1 MRKIFLSVF
10 FVFMLAPLG
19 ASAAAFEYSGWL
31 PYWKEASST
40 RDALAHI
47 DQLHEVNPFV
57 YVVQNDGTIADRAG
71 IADEP
76 WRSLITVAKAKK
88 VRVIPTIM
96 SSDTAMLHAILS
108 NTKRRIQLEDDITA
122 LVRREGFDGID
133 IDFEGKSAADKQY
146 FSTFLRGLYQRM
158 GKKWV
163 MCTIESRT
171 PIADRYYGE
180 TPPKDAGLY
189 ANDFIAINKYC
200 DRVRFMTYDQQTIDL
215 KLAAAAASNNQLYAP
230 VADTAWVE
238 KAIRVAMQTIPKHK
252 IILGVATYGYEW
264 DVTAYADGY
273 QYDLLWSFGPGY
285 ATPIAAQYGVTP
297 VRQASGE
304 IGFSYV
310 PAAGI
315 GAAPQGYVDL
325 SAHAPS
331 GTSSADQSA
340 AGALAAAQA
349 NNTHSTFRYMVWQDA
364 QAIGDKIALAKR
376 LGIRG
381 IAAFRLDGGEDPLM
395 WQYFK

>member
-1 MRKIFLSVF
+1 
-10 FVFMLAPLG
+10 MLAPLG

-158 GKKWV
+158 GNKWV

-171 PIADRYYGE
+171 PIADRYFGV

-189 ANDFIAINKYC
+189 ANDFVQINKYC
-200 DRVRFMTYDQQTIDL
+200 DRVRFMTYDQETIDQ
-215 KLAAAAASNNQLYAP
+215 KLNAAALSAPYVP
-230 VADTAWVE
+230 VADVKWVE
-238 KAIRVAMQTIPKHK
+238 KAIRLAMQTIPKHK
-252 IILGVATYGYEW
+252 IVIGVATYGYEYQ
-264 DVTAYADGY
+264 VTPLTQSGY
-273 QYDLLWSFGPGY
+273 RYDKLWAFNPRY
-285 ATPIAAQYGVTP
+285 ATELATQIGSKIQRNSA
-297 VRQASGE
+297 GE
-304 IGFSYV
+304 LSFSYIPQIQLPPPPKV
-310 PAAGI
+310 DQQLSDTTPIPAPLQSGTPAA
-315 GAAPQGYVDL
+315 VV
-325 SAHAPS
+325 
-331 GTSSADQSA
+331 
-340 AGALAAAQA
+340 LATASY
-349 NNTHSTFRYMVWQDA
+349 NIVWWSDA
-364 QAIGDKIALAKR
+364 QAIKQKIDLAKR
-376 LGIRG
+376 LGVRG
-381 IAAFRLDGGEDPLM
+381 VAIFKLDGGEDPAM
-395 WQYFK
+395 WQYR

>member
-1 MRKIFLSVF
+1 MKKSLIVAA
-10 FVFMLAPLG
+10 FVFMLAPAG
-19 ASAAAFEYSGWL
+19 ASAASLSMGASVNSVVALQQTLIAKGYLAQGYATGYFGPLTDAALKKFQCDSGVICSGTAVAGYGVYGPRTQAALAGSSSGAGGSSAGALEYSGWL

-108 NTKRRIQLEDDITA
+108 NTKRRIQLKDDITA

-158 GKKWV
+158 GNKWV

-180 TPPKDAGLY
+180 TP
-189 ANDFIAINKYC
+189 
-200 DRVRFMTYDQQTIDL
+200 
-215 KLAAAAASNNQLYAP
+215 
-230 VADTAWVE
+230 
-238 KAIRVAMQTIPKHK
+238 
-252 IILGVATYGYEW
+252 
-264 DVTAYADGY
+264 
-273 QYDLLWSFGPGY
+273 
-285 ATPIAAQYGVTP
+285 
-297 VRQASGE
+297 
-304 IGFSYV
+304 
-310 PAAGI
+310 
-315 GAAPQGYVDL
+315 
-325 SAHAPS
+325 
-331 GTSSADQSA
+331 
-340 AGALAAAQA
+340 
-349 NNTHSTFRYMVWQDA
+349 
-364 QAIGDKIALAKR
+364 
-376 LGIRG
+376 
-381 IAAFRLDGGEDPLM
+381 
-395 WQYFK
+395 